1 MSGACPECG
10 RAIQRWFV
18 AQVTKLPLSKSEQ
31 LTSISIAFPKH
42 RVPEAQ
48 LTALDTASIKRA
60 LYETVKDVDGLAWM
74 AGGIDLSL
82 NDDTLKDG
90 GVFWQP
96 QFYGF
101 AAVTKPK
108 ALSKALRDRF
118 YRHANSTEA
127 GPD

>member
-42 RVPEAQ
+42 RVPEAR

-90 GVFWQP
+90 GVFL
-96 QFYGF
+96 
-101 AAVTKPK
+101 AA
-108 ALSKALRDRF
+108 AILRIRSG
-118 YRHANSTEA
+118 HQT
-127 GPD
+127 